1 MCHQLVTCART
12 DEGAS
17 MKYKVY
23 KESPLPDVDWQKL
36 RKRIEKPI
44 TSYQHRH
51 DPLYY
56 DDEDIWFWHRETRK
70 RVAFVDIDKV
80 EKATLHGFGKM
91 VRLTYLRG
99 KGPAENGK
107 PAQFHLIDVASLNRS
122 PAEIAADLRER
133 VTEAHTRVIKAQPKR
148 RFNADD

>member
-1 MCHQLVTCART
+1 
-12 DEGAS
+12 

-56 DDEDIWFWHRETRK
+56 DDEDIWFWHGDTRK
-70 RVAFVDIDKV
+70 RAAFTDIEKV
-80 EKATLHGFGKM
+80 EQATLHGFGKM
-91 VRLTYLRG
+91 IRLIYLRG
-99 KGPAENGK
+99 KGPADNGK
-107 PAQFHLIDVASLNRS
+107 PADLHLIDVEALDRS
-122 PAEIAADLRER
+122 PADIAADLHER
-133 VTEAHTRVIKAQPKR
+133 VINAHAQVMKAQPKR
-148 RFNADD
+148 RFNAND